1 MPQCHVHKTRQYTGP
16 DGSKRETI
24 TYRLKTSVRVLK
36 VQDRV
41 DAGVR
46 APGSMKRQASRGQVY
61 GWADKDEECG
71 CVRRCHEV
79 YTIDRANDDNVKAAR
94 LPLYDTTLTKPELC
108 SSLKTNWRELLVMP
122 NGQPVCTTMATRIF
136 ACSRSKLFPSTKR
149 RRRSRAEANSHR
161 ATKSVSIAAWFQALK
176 VVDIMPDHGWYQL
189 PQARKKH
196 VWAQYQEDCA
206 NCDLYTV
213 CRPALFYKVWRVQFS
228 QFRLRKHCRFSK
240 CTFCVEHRNVCY
252 DPTASQDAKL
262 RSKDLLRQH
271 YQWANARTGS
281 LACEAG

>member
-1 MPQCHVHKTRQYTGP
+1 MPQCHVHKTRHYTAP
-16 DGSKRETI
+16 DGSKRATI
-24 TYRLKTSVRVLK
+24 TYRLQTSVRVLK

-41 DAGVR
+41 DAG
-46 APGSMKRQASRGQVY
+46 
-61 GWADKDEECG
+61 
-71 CVRRCHEV
+71 
-79 YTIDRANDDNVKAAR
+79 AR

-108 SSLKTNWRELLVMP
+108 SKLKKNWQELLVMP
-122 NGQPVCTTMATRIF
+122 NGQPVCVTMATRIF
-136 ACSRSKLFPSTKR
+136 ACSRSKLYPSTKR

-161 ATKSVSIAAWFQALK
+161 ATKSVSIAAWFNALRK

-213 CRPALFYKVWRVQFS
+213 CRPALFYKVWREQFS

-252 DPTASQDAKL
+252 SPTASQDTKL

-271 YQWANARTGS
+271 YQWANTLERG
-281 LACEAG
+281 LAYEAG